1 MGDGHGSWKTE
12 GGHSQ
17 GVVTAKQL
25 YLVLSE
31 NETPAAKS
39 LASRLEKISRTFS
52 LFGCL
57 NLASSITFLKE
68 ISCEAQVNRRK
79 MNSILK

>member
-1 MGDGHGSWKTE
+1 MSTLPTSTLNLFVMASLATWSIRSSCHNHEMMVDDVHGSWKTE

-31 NETPAAKS
+31 NETPAARALVSKQ
-39 LASRLEKISRTFS
+39 I
-52 LFGCL
+52 
-57 NLASSITFLKE
+57 
-68 ISCEAQVNRRK
+68 RK
-79 MNSILK
+79 D

>member
-1 MGDGHGSWKTE
+1 MSVSLLPTFNLYLFLIASLATWSIRSSCHNHGMIVGDGHGSWKTE

-31 NETPAAKS
+31 NETPAAKALVS
-39 LASRLEKISRTFS
+39 KPI
-52 LFGCL
+52 
-57 NLASSITFLKE
+57 
-68 ISCEAQVNRRK
+68 RK
-79 MNSILK
+79 D